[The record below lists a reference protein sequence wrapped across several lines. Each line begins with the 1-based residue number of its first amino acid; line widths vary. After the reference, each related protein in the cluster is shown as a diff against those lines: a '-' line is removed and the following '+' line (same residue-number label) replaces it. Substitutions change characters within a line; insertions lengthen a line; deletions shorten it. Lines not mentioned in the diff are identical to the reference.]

1 MKTKPRKKIKKLIN
15 QRMHSKLRF
24 MTAKDGNEKCICKI

>member
-1 MKTKPRKKIKKLIN
+1 MKTKPRKKIKKLTN
-15 QRMHSKLRF
+15 QRMHSKFHF